1 MSDFGLLSI
10 GTRRSPLALAQAH
23 EVQAALGRA
32 LGLANEQLPLRAM
45 TSTGD
50 RILDRSLEAA
60 GGKGL
65 FTKELDEA
73 LLGGTIDLAVHSA
86 KDLPTALPDGLA
98 IIGCLPREDARDVLI
113 TPLGPDLAGLPEGS
127 VVGSASLR
135 RQAILLRARPD
146 LRVVLLRGNVG
157 TRLAKLAS
165 GEVGATLLAL
175 AGLKRLGLADRATAI
190 LSVDEML
197 PAVGQG
203 VIAIVARAH
212 DERVRSAVAHIS
224 DLSAERALDAERAFL
239 AVLDGSCRTPI
250 AGHATLQDGTISL
263 RGLVLTPD
271 GRESVET
278 SLSGPVDDA
287 ERIGRDAGRE
297 LRARLPDNWHRDAS
311 EVVRFR

>member
-1 MSDFGLLSI
+1 MTDQGVLSI
-10 GTRRSPLALAQAH
+10 GTRRSPLALAQAYA
-23 EVQAALGRA
+23 VQAALGTA
-32 LGLANEQLPLRAM
+32 LERTADELPLNAM

-50 RILDRSLEAA
+50 RIQDRSLAAA

-73 LLGGTIDLAVHSA
+73 LLGGSIDLAVHSA

-98 IIGCLPREDARDVLI
+98 IVGCLPREDARDVLI
-113 TPLGPDLAGLPEGS
+113 TPLAPDIAGLPQGT

-157 TRLAKLAS
+157 TRLAKLEN

-175 AGLKRLGLADRATAI
+175 AGLKRLGLTQHATAV
-190 LSVDEML
+190 LSLDEML

-203 VIAIVARAH
+203 IIAIVARAS
-212 DERVRSAVAHIS
+212 DERVRSAIARIS
-224 DLSAERALDAERAFL
+224 DRSAERVLEAERAFL

-250 AGHATLQDGTISL
+250 AGHAVLDGGEIRL

-271 GRESVET
+271 GREALET
-278 SLSGPVDDA
+278 ALSGPVEDA
-287 ERIGRDAGRE
+287 ERIGREAGME
-297 LRARLPDNWHRDAS
+297 LRSRLPADWHP
-311 EVVRFR
+311 